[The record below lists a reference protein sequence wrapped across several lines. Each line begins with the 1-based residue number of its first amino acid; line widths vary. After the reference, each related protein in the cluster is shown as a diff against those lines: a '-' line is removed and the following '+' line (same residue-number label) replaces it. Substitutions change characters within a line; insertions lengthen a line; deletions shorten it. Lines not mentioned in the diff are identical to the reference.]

1 MPGIDICGIT
11 NKEDAKWA
19 AIYGV
24 EYLSVCME
32 PGSPKKV
39 SPDSAFEI
47 RRSLPSYTKF
57 ALDFGEAE
65 NIDYSFIKK
74 SSPDIIKFCLSPGSG
89 REEKVPAG
97 LEDLVPETV
106 LKVEGADELLN
117 NGRDFTPLWQLR
129 IDQNCEE
136 DLKRLKQN
144 LDPEKLIIHGELEL
158 GLIKKVCGIIEPRA
172 WCLEEIISSSARR
185 IDNGLMKKY
194 IREIS
199 LI

>member
-39 SPDSAFEI
+39 SPDSAVEI

-65 NIDYSFIKK
+65 NIDYRLIQKV
-74 SSPDIIKFCLSPGSG
+74 SPDIIKFCLPSGSG
-89 REEKVPAG
+89 REEKVLSE
-97 LEDLVPETV
+97 LEELVPETV
-106 LKVEGADELLN
+106 LKVEGTDELLN
-117 NGRDFTPLWQLR
+117 NDRDFNLLWQLK
-129 IDQNCEE
+129 IDQNREE

-144 LDPEKLIIHGELEL
+144 MDPEKLIIHGEMEL
-158 GLIKKVCGIIEPRA
+158 DLLKKICSIIEPRA
-172 WCLEEIISSSARR
+172 WCLEKIISSSARR